1 MIETKGQE
9 TMGEKE
15 GEGVREGDGEG
26 RREER
31 KGGGREKENSA
42 LKTRICH
49 PRVSSRTMGKE
60 KDRPGAPRTY
70 LPDRPF
76 QSILC
81 RLTHLSKS
89 YL

>member
-31 KGGGREKENSA
+31 RPEEVSKHEGGRDQRRRKNF
-42 LKTRICH
+42 LF
-49 PRVSSRTMGKE
+49 
-60 KDRPGAPRTY
+60 
-70 LPDRPF
+70 LF
-76 QSILC
+76 
-81 RLTHLSKS
+81 LS
-89 YL
+89 